1 MDNII
6 NLFTSMSLDS
16 SEQDELVEL
25 FGNMS
30 ISEKSDAVD
39 MLIDGVQK
47 LSFDGIQK
55 LSFDDIVSPTHV
67 LLYKSPTYNK
77 FIDKIFKIFSI
88 RIGAK
93 CLCPTLSNIREIY

>member
-39 MLIDGVQK
+39 MLI
-47 LSFDGIQK
+47 DGIQK